1 MMRKKSLIHTRNTR
15 TWTGEQLHLEYY
27 LLSEPILGG
36 CADSYG
42 VEVLARNGNEVEY
55 AGVPVQMVKGSYDN
69 IKITTPE
76 DLAAAAAFLAYQKER
91 GESE

>member
-1 MMRKKSLIHTRNTR
+1 MRKKSLIHTRNTR

-55 AGVPVQMVKGSYDN
+55 AGVPG
-69 IKITTPE
+69 ITLTGTRILQLI
-76 DLAAAAAFLAYQKER
+76 DRLAAGTVPPTGPYDVVQDWI
-91 GESE
+91 